1 MSAFGVASR
10 RKGTSEGSSIVIGT
24 MTLTRYL
31 LTLPERVVRSA
42 LGLTAGAAREVGEA
56 ALPKGVRDTQLYQN
70 LVDATLRFLI
80 EQVGEVEGVYAAE
93 GQLPDDFLVRRTAG
107 NALEVLGI
115 VAFRA
120 SPVWILA
127 AMADLSGMGR
137 QLLPEIAQ
145 ALKAQ
150 GLLEPNREFTSVDQ
164 LLDGLERTSS
174 RLAATVNTPPLDVA
188 TLRTEWN
195 AIRQDAR
202 TLQPSSLPPPEVIS
216 TSWNQLKASAA
227 QQGQSVFDTSTMLA
241 MSAIRSLPGQARWLS
256 ASARVGATRTGQIAT
271 AALLEHYRATL
282 TDIERV
288 GFTMYVSDHFRP
300 YVTAAM
306 RQFHPTRRTL
316 TERLLERRLK

>member
-1 MSAFGVASR
+1 V
-10 RKGTSEGSSIVIGT
+10 
-24 MTLTRYL
+24 TLTRYL

-56 ALPKGVRDTQLYQN
+56 ALPRGVRETQLYQN

-80 EQVGEVEGVYAAE
+80 EQVGEAEGVYAAE
-93 GQLPDDFLVRRTAG
+93 GKLPDDFLARRTAG

-137 QLLPEIAQ
+137 QLLAEIAE
-145 ALKAQ
+145 ALKAER
-150 GLLEPNREFTSVDQ
+150 LLEPDREFTSVDQ

-188 TLRTEWN
+188 ALRAEWN
-195 AIRQDAR
+195 ALRQDAR
-202 TLQPSSLPPPEVIS
+202 TLQPESLPSPELIA
-216 TSWNQLKASAA
+216 TSWNQLRASAA
-227 QQGQSVFDTSTMLA
+227 RQRQSVFDTSTMMA
-241 MSAIRSLPGQARWLS
+241 MSAIRALPEQARWLS
-256 ASARVGATRTGQIAT
+256 ASARVGATRTGQIAA
-271 AALLEHYRATL
+271 AALLAHYRATL

-288 GFTMYVSDHFRP
+288 GFTAYVTEHLRP
-300 YVTAAM
+300 YVLAAM
-306 RQFHPTRRTL
+306 RQFVPAKRTL
-316 TERLLERRLK
+316 TERLLEKRWR

>member
-1 MSAFGVASR
+1 
-10 RKGTSEGSSIVIGT
+10 

-56 ALPKGVRDTQLYQN
+56 ALPRGVRETQLYQN

-80 EQVGEVEGVYAAE
+80 EQVGEAEGVYGAE
-93 GQLPDDFLVRRTAG
+93 GKLPDDFLARRTAG

-120 SPVWILA
+120 SPVWVLA

-137 QLLPEIAQ
+137 QLLPEIAE
-145 ALKAQ
+145 ALKAER
-150 GLLEPNREFTSVDQ
+150 LLEPDREFTSVDQ

-188 TLRTEWN
+188 ALRAEWN
-195 AIRQDAR
+195 ALRQDAR
-202 TLQPSSLPPPEVIS
+202 TLQPESLPSPELIA

-227 QQGQSVFDTSTMLA
+227 RQRQSVFDTSTMMA
-241 MSAIRSLPGQARWLS
+241 MSAIRALPEQARWLS
-256 ASARVGATRTGQIAT
+256 ASARVGATRTGQIAA
-271 AALLEHYRATL
+271 AALLAHYRATL

-288 GFTMYVSDHFRP
+288 GFTAYVTEHLRP
-300 YVTAAM
+300 YVLAAM
-306 RQFHPTRRTL
+306 RQFVPAKRTL
-316 TERLLERRLK
+316 TERLLEKRWR

>member
-1 MSAFGVASR
+1 
-10 RKGTSEGSSIVIGT
+10 

-56 ALPKGVRDTQLYQN
+56 ALPRGVRETQLYQN

-80 EQVGEVEGVYAAE
+80 EQVGEAEGVYGAE
-93 GQLPDDFLVRRTAG
+93 GKLPDDFLARRTAG

-120 SPVWILA
+120 SPVWVLA

-137 QLLPEIAQ
+137 QLLPEIAE
-145 ALKAQ
+145 ALKAER
-150 GLLEPNREFTSVDQ
+150 LLEPDREFTSVDQ

-188 TLRTEWN
+188 ALRAEWN
-195 AIRQDAR
+195 ALRQDAR
-202 TLQPSSLPPPEVIS
+202 TLQPESLPSPELIA

-227 QQGQSVFDTSTMLA
+227 RQRQSVFDTSTMMA
-241 MSAIRSLPGQARWLS
+241 MSAIRALPEQARWLS
-256 ASARVGATRTGQIAT
+256 ASARVGATRTGQIAA
-271 AALLEHYRATL
+271 AALLAHYRATL

-288 GFTMYVSDHFRP
+288 GFTAYVTEHFRP
-300 YVTAAM
+300 YVLAAM
-306 RQFHPTRRTL
+306 RQFVPAKRTL
-316 TERLLERRLK
+316 TERLLEKRWR